1 MWSQL
6 RVMFVL
12 YIFMSLLISNE
23 LHVELISSGFKKPV
37 YLTAPNGK
45 SDTLFIVEQIGRIE
59 TIIHEKKKT
68 LLDIVKKVHQPKMPG
83 DERGLLGMALHPKFM
98 DNGKFYVNYVNR
110 KGNTIISSFTCDRQ
124 SLMAKSSSEEIIL
137 NISQPYSNHNGG
149 QLAFGPDGFLYVGLG
164 DGGYAGDPDENGQ
177 NIETL
182 LGTILRLNIDKGN
195 PYSIP
200 LDNPFYGHV
209 NVREEIFC
217 NGLRNPWRFSFDG
230 KNGDIYIGDVGQSS
244 WEEIN
249 YISSNDFSGKNFGWN
264 LMEGSYC
271 YPIENECSMDDLT
284 MPIFEY
290 PNNANYIKTLIG
302 WNQND
307 AQGCSVTGGYV
318 YRGSLISKLQGR
330 YFFGDYCTG
339 KVWSFII
346 LNDEL
351 LEYSQWEIKGI
362 QEDFYLSSFGEDGNG
377 ELYMINHTGNI
388 YKIIDAK

>member
-1 MWSQL
+1 
-6 RVMFVL
+6 MFSI
-12 YIFMSLLISNE
+12 YIFLSFLFSNK

-37 YLTAPNGK
+37 YLTAPNNQ
-45 SDTLFIVEQIGRIE
+45 SDTLFIVEQIGRIK
-59 TIIHEKKKT
+59 TIIHGKKKKT
-68 LLDIVKKVHQPKMPG
+68 LLEIMEKVHQSKMPG

-98 DNGKFYVNYVNR
+98 ENVKFYVNYVNR
-110 KGNTIISSFTCDRQ
+110 KVNTIISSFTCDDQ
-124 SLMAKSSSEEIIL
+124 SLMAESSSEEIIL

-164 DGGYAGDPDENGQ
+164 DGGYAGDPDANGQ
-177 NIETL
+177 NLETL
-182 LGTILRLNIDKGN
+182 LGTILRLNIDKEK

-200 LDNPFYGHV
+200 LDNPYFGHE

-217 NGLRNPWRFSFDG
+217 SGLRNPWRFSFDV
-230 KNGDIYIGDVGQSS
+230 KTGDIYIGDVGQSS

-249 YISSNDFSGKNFGWN
+249 YISLNDASGSNFGWN
-264 LMEGSYC
+264 VMEGSYC
-271 YPIENECSMDDLT
+271 YPIENVCNMDNLT
-284 MPIFEY
+284 MPIFQY

-318 YRGSLISKLQGR
+318 YRGDLIPTLQGR

-339 KVWSFII
+339 KTWSFTIV
-346 LNDEL
+346 NNEL
-351 LEYSQWEIKGI
+351 SDYAQWEIIGI
-362 QEDFYLSSFGEDGNG
+362 KEDLYLSSFGEDGNG
-377 ELYMINHTGNI
+377 ELYIINHTGSI